1 MSTGR
6 RFEMAR
12 ERAASALLLYL
23 DERSL
28 ENERELIHA
37 THELEAVAHRRLLER
52 DSRRER
58 PHGFARVAMSRYG

>member
-28 ENERELIHA
+28 QNERDLIDA
-37 THELEAVAHRRLLER
+37 THELEAVASRRLLER
-52 DSRRER
+52 DSQRARNR
-58 PHGFARVAMSRYG
+58 LARVVMSR